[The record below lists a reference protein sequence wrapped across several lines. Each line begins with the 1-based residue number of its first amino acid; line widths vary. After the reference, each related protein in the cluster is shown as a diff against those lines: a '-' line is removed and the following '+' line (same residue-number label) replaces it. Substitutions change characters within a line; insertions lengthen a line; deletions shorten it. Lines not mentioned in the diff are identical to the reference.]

1 MRSQSSGQ
9 GVLISKTKHPKQ
21 HLSVYDLQ
29 MAQSVQ
35 TDVHDSF
42 STSSQPLT
50 SSVAVDPSLG
60 RASGAL
66 NTTGDSLQAGI
77 SNVGDVNGYGNSG
90 THSQHTPNIL
100 ITPYSS
106 NSYQRSSFPFVNANG
121 NGHGHSV
128 QDDDEAGAA
137 SHRADHHSPQSLAM
151 GTSSFSVGDS
161 PSPEP
166 DSAEAQYRSVRLP
179 PILQVE
185 KQHVT
190 TTATQAASAT
200 RRKNEAVFKCP
211 VPGCGSTFTRRFN
224 LRGGS
229 ILFKPAALV
238 ECSITSIFSCGEE
251 SHT

>member
-9 GVLISKTKHPKQ
+9 GVLISKTKQQKQ
-21 HLSVYDLQ
+21 QAPVYSLQ
-29 MAQSVQ
+29 MAHSVQ
-35 TDVHDSF
+35 TDVQDSF
-42 STSSQPLT
+42 STSSQSFP

-60 RASGAL
+60 RATNAL

-77 SNVGDVNGYGNSG
+77 NNVGDLNGAGNAG
-90 THSQHTPNIL
+90 TNSQHTPNIL

-106 NSYQRSSFPFVNANG
+106 GSYQRSSFSFVNTNG
-121 NGHGHSV
+121 NGHGHSAQV
-128 QDDDEAGAA
+128 LANAALGDAEAGGTR
-137 SHRADHHSPQSLAM
+137 SDHSPQSLAI
-151 GTSSFSVGDS
+151 GSTFSAGDS

-229 ILFKPAALV
+229 ISA
-238 ECSITSIFSCGEE
+238 
-251 SHT
+251 